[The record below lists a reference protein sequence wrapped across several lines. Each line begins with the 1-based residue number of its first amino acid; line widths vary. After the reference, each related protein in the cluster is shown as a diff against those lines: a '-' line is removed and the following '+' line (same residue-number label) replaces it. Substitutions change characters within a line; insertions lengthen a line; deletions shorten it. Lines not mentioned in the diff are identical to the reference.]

1 MTQRVALVTGA
12 SRGIGRRIAE
22 VLLEKG
28 HKVAGTARS
37 EASFKDFSH
46 PNLLPI
52 GADASDPASAKSA
65 VEKTV
70 AWGGGL
76 HILVNNAGIHRDN
89 LVMRMTDEEWDDV
102 VSTNLTAVF
111 RMIRAAARPLLKA
124 KWGRIINISSIVG
137 IMGNAGQPNYS
148 AAKAG
153 VIGLTK
159 SVAKELATRAI
170 TVNCICPGFIETDMT
185 KDFTPEMREKI
196 LPQIPLG
203 RFGAT
208 SDIAHLAAFLASEE
222 AGYITGQ
229 VLVCDGGMVI

>member
-1 MTQRVALVTGA
+1 MKVALVTGA

-28 HKVAGTARS
+28 NKVAGTARS
-37 EASFKDFSH
+37 EASFKDFTH

-52 GADASDPASAKSA
+52 GADAGDPNSAKAA
-65 VEKTV
+65 VEKAV

-89 LVMRMTDEEWDDV
+89 LVMRMSDEEWDDV
-102 VSTNLTAVF
+102 VSTNLSAVF

-124 KWGRIINISSIVG
+124 KWGRIVNISSVVG

-159 SVAKELATRAI
+159 SVAKELASRSI
-170 TVNCICPGFIETDMT
+170 TVNCVCPGFIETDMT

-196 LPQIPLG
+196 LPSIPLG
-203 RFGAT
+203 KFGDP
-208 SDIAHLAAFLASEE
+208 SDIAHLVAFLASEE